1 MGKRLMYPI
10 VPGIS
15 IEELLDRY
23 PGSVRL
29 LIEKG
34 LPCLVCGEP
43 SWGTLEELAREKG
56 WDEQAIS
63 QLVEEMNRKFSR
75 EVG

>member
-1 MGKRLMYPI
+1 MNRI

-15 IEELLDRY
+15 IEELLERY
-23 PGSVRL
+23 PGSVKF

-56 WDEQAIS
+56 WDEKAIA
-63 QLVEEMNRKFSR
+63 QLVDEANHTLSKESI
-75 EVG
+75 

>member
-1 MGKRLMYPI
+1 MENHI

-15 IEELLDRY
+15 IEALLDRF
-23 PGSVRL
+23 PGSVRF
-29 LIEKG
+29 LIERG

-56 WDEQAIS
+56 WDDRAIA
-63 QLVEEMNRKFSR
+63 QLVEEMNHTLSP
-75 EVG
+75 EEL